1 MEMTFLNSGL
11 YYSWTKK
18 IFYYQL
24 FMTKF
29 IKHQIVNCLHT
40 LHGHLVLF
48 KKKFYFIFVFNIDQI
63 KSVSSTGVV
72 YYFLVLFI
80 DLAPETL
87 IIKYIY
93 WHHLVSIY
101 CREDSNHGQQRV
113 GHSLVASDQSAGGK
127 DETTFYTLFL
137 DNIE

>member
-1 MEMTFLNSGL
+1 MDMTFLNSGL
-11 YYSWTKK
+11 YYSCTKK
-18 IFYYQL
+18 IIYDTSHL
-24 FMTKF
+24 FS
-29 IKHQIVNCLHT
+29 KHQIVNCLHT

-48 KKKFYFIFVFNIDQI
+48 KKKNYFIFVFIIDEI
-63 KSVSSTGVV
+63 KTVSSTGVL

-80 DLAPETL
+80 DLALETL
-87 IIKYIY
+87 MIRRIY

-101 CREDSNHGQQRV
+101 CREDSNHGQQHV
-113 GHSLVASDQSAGGK
+113 WHSLVASDQSAGGK